1 MPPWGSVYTDREQV
15 IFGESTLRLRS
26 WMRQHG
32 IARLA
37 DDRMPDDHIGLMLS
51 LLATLTEER
60 PELVEEYLSEHLL
73 PWAPHYLGLLEV
85 CAEHPF
91 YKGLALLTK
100 ATLKGAQDEL
110 SLVVI
115 EPRFYR

>member
-1 MPPWGSVYTDREQV
+1 MLLIKSL
-15 IFGESTLRLRS
+15 ESGRTLDITPGQEITFTLENP
-26 WMRQHG
+26 
-32 IARLA
+32 LFA

-100 ATLKGAQDEL
+100 ATLKGAQGEL